1 MRLFGGRRKPRAEL
15 TLFFATDIHG
25 SRLCFRKFLSSLDF
39 YGADIAILGGDM
51 TGKMII
57 PIVHEGNG
65 RHRARVAGQDLS
77 VSGDEVADL
86 ESKLADAGYYPR
98 RMEPEVYADL
108 EQHPERVDA
117 AFADAMVQTLRDW
130 NELAERKY
138 AGTDRTIY
146 VAPGN
151 DDPWFIDE
159 VLAELPR
166 FKLLEGQVVTLGD
179 RYEMLSSGYSTP
191 TPWNTHREL
200 SEAELGGKIEELA
213 ERLESPSTAIFNLHD
228 PPFNTG
234 IDEGPDLD
242 PATLKARS
250 GMGQASTKPVGSTAV
265 KDAIEKYQPLLALH
279 GHIHESRGS
288 VRIGRTLCIN
298 PGSEYGDR
306 ILRGCLVQLANGE
319 VSGFQLTSG

>member
-1 MRLFGGRRKPRAEL
+1 MKLFGGRKPKAEL

-25 SRLCFRKFLSSLDF
+25 SRLCFKKFLSSLDF
-39 YGADIAILGGDM
+39 YGADIPILGGDM

-57 PIVHEGNG
+57 PIVADGNG
-65 RHRARVAGQDLS
+65 RHRARVAGQE
-77 VSGDEVADL
+77 VTVASGEVEDL
-86 ESKLADAGYYPR
+86 EGKLADAGYYPR
-98 RMEPEVYADL
+98 RMDADVYADL
-108 EQHPERVDA
+108 ERHPEKVDA

-130 NELAERKY
+130 NDLAERKY
-138 AGTDRTIY
+138 AGTDRIIY

-159 VLAELPR
+159 ALAELPR
-166 FKLLEGQVVTLGD
+166 FKLLEGDIVSLGN

-200 SEAELGGKIEELA
+200 SEQELRKRIDELA
-213 ERLESPSTAIFNLHD
+213 DRLQSPATAIFNLHD

-234 IDEGPDLD
+234 IDEGPDID
-242 PATLKARS
+242 PETLRS
-250 GMGQASTKPVGSTAV
+250 RGMGQPATKPVGSVAV
-265 KDAIEKYQPLLALH
+265 KEAIEKYQPMLALH

-306 ILRGCLVQLANGE
+306 VLRGCLVQLANGE
-319 VSGFQLTSG
+319 ISGFQLTSG